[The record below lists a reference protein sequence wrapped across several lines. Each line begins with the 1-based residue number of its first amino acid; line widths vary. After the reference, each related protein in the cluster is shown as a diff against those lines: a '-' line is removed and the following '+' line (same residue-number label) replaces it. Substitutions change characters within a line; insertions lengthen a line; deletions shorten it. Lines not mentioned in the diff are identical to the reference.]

1 MSIKEAYIMKWKGRT
16 TSGNV
21 SDRRVGGSKAAIGGV
36 GIAVLLIYT
45 LLTGDPS
52 ALLGNLF
59 NGGSNNNDPLT
70 AEEVEMGEFVSVVL
84 ADTEVVW
91 KKVFAEY
98 DKVYQPA
105 KLVLYRDT
113 TNSGCGTASSNIGPF
128 YCSTD
133 QTIYIDLIFYKE
145 LKTRFNAPGDF
156 AMAYVIAHEV
166 GHHVQYQLGILEEFY
181 DLRSK
186 VSTTEFNQLSV
197 RLELQ
202 ADYMAGVWA
211 HHVKGMGYLEEGDL
225 QEAINAASAVGDD
238 TIQQQSQ
245 GKVTPDNFTHGT
257 SEQRVRWFMKGFNS
271 GNLDDGDTFGAT
283 TLHYLNFALII

>member
-1 MSIKEAYIMKWKGRT
+1 MKWKGRT

-21 SDRRVGGSKAAIGGV
+21 TDRRIGGSKTAIGGV

-45 LLTGDPS
+45 LVTGDPS
-52 ALLGNLF
+52 ALLGSLF
-59 NGGSNNNDPLT
+59 NGGSSNNDPLT

-105 KLVLYRDT
+105 QLVLYRDT

-128 YCSTD
+128 YCSAD
-133 QTIYIDLIFYKE
+133 QTIYIDLIFYKD

-166 GHHVQYQLGILEEFY
+166 GHHIQYQLGILEEFY
-181 DLRSK
+181 DLREK
-186 VSTTEFNQLSV
+186 VSVTEFNALSV

-211 HHVKGMGYLEEGDL
+211 HHIQGMGYLEEGDL
-225 QEAINAASAVGDD
+225 QEAINAAGAVGDD
-238 TIQQQSQ
+238 RIQQQTQ
-245 GKVTPDNFTHGT
+245 GRVTPDNFTHGT
-257 SEQRVRWFMKGFNS
+257 SEQRIRWFKKGFAA
-271 GNLDDGDTFGAT
+271 GDLEDGDTFSAT
-283 TLHYLNFALII
+283 TLKIEAVIM